1 MSMSTP
7 IIIQIV
13 AKQLH
18 GNKQENNVA
27 KFINYE
33 TSSISV
39 KQKTIVPLFSSVQV
53 SVDSIQSN
61 KCQFCS
67 SSIMK

>member
-1 MSMSTP
+1 LSTS
-7 IIIQIV
+7 IHIYLHHTSYRLQIV

-33 TSSISV
+33 TTSISV
-39 KQKTIVPLFSSVQV
+39 IQKTIVPLFSSIQV

-61 KCQFCS
+61 
-67 SSIMK
+67 

>member
-1 MSMSTP
+1 LSTS
-7 IIIQIV
+7 IHIYLHHTSYRLIIQIV

-33 TSSISV
+33 TTSISV
-39 KQKTIVPLFSSVQV
+39 IQKTIVPLFSSIQV

-61 KCQFCS
+61 
-67 SSIMK
+67 